1 MQGQLQEHPLA
12 ATIYTGCAC
21 CGQSMVIELD
31 SQLNYTVQEQDA
43 EPLVYVPLIDFNTL
57 DDPSIIEAF

>member
-1 MQGQLQEHPLA
+1 
-12 ATIYTGCAC
+12 
-21 CGQSMVIELD
+21 MVIELD